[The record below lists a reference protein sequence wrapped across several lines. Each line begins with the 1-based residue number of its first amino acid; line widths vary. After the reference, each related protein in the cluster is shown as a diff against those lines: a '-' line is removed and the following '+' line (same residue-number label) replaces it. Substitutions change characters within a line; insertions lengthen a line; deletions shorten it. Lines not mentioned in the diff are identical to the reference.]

1 VSFASATLGYTGNT
15 LSGTLTVTDGTN
27 TARLA
32 MLGNYVA
39 ANFHLASDGLG
50 GTLVSDPPVDS
61 GGHLVPPH

>member
-1 VSFASATLGYTGNT
+1 
-15 LSGTLTVTDGTN
+15 
-27 TARLA
+27 